1 MPIDIQIYTKTDC
14 PFCLQA
20 KQWFAEH
27 SIEYTEHLMDEEE
40 QRLSFYQRINNVT
53 EQLGVGRTGGGRTV
67 GREAIGHKFA

>member
-40 QRLSFYQRINNVT
+40 Q
-53 EQLGVGRTGGGRTV
+53 E
-67 GREAIGHKFA
+67 